1 MSFNTGLSGIR
12 AAASELNIT
21 GNNIANAGTVGFKGS
36 RAEFADVYAAS
47 VLGSGS
53 NAVGSGVVTGDVA
66 QLFNQGAVNFT
77 ENSLDLAINGNGF
90 FVTSNNGA
98 LSYTRAGY
106 FGTDATGNIVNN
118 FGERLQGFGV
128 NEATGTI
135 NEGVQTDLRV
145 DTKAANPRAT
155 TSVESTLNLNS
166 TSVQPASSKQAYDD
180 AFAEAIRPRAEVWA
194 TKEFATR
201 SSEIDGQIA
210 AIQAVTPVDGD
221 AIVALEAIRVA
232 EYKTKLDEFVPEQAD
247 LDATN
252 ALELAAK
259 AAREK
264 FDPADSSTYNS
275 STSVNVFDSQ
285 GNPHVLTKYFVKTGG
300 NTWDLHTYIGGERV
314 DTQGTPAG
322 EPKVLTFN
330 QTGQLQS
337 TEPLVIS
344 GWQPLDKNGQPTG
357 AVGSAPDSE
366 GTGFAL
372 NLSGSTQ
379 YAANFAVTAVSQD
392 GYTTGDLAGLEIND
406 EGLLVARYTNG
417 QTKVQGQL
425 ALATFANQQG
435 LTPLGKTAWAQSS
448 QSGEPVIGKPGS
460 GTLGSVQSGALEQS
474 NVDLSE
480 QLINLI
486 VAQRNYQANSK
497 TIQTE
502 DAVTQT
508 IINLR

>member
-47 VLGSGS
+47 VLGTGS
-53 NAVGSGVVTGDVA
+53 NAVGSGVATGDVA

-106 FGTDATGNIVNN
+106 FGTDSQGNIVNN

-155 TSVESTLNLNS
+155 LNVASTLNLNS
-166 TSVQPASSKQAYDD
+166 TSVRQPIWEQAFEAARTAALAPTPEQITAAENAGQAAYDGVVLSD
-180 AFAEAIRPRAEVWA
+180 PP
-194 TKEFATR
+194 T
-201 SSEIDGQIA
+201 
-210 AIQAVTPVDGD
+210 
-221 AIVALEAIRVA
+221 
-232 EYKTKLDEFVPEQAD
+232 EQ
-247 LDATN
+247 
-252 ALELAAK
+252 ELAAAESARQTAYDQHIANLPAPTADQV
-259 AAREK
+259 AAAEVAGRTAATNT
-264 FDPADSSTYNS
+264 FDPANSATYNS
-275 STSVNVFDSQ
+275 STSVNVYDSQ
-285 GNPHVLTKYFVKTGG
+285 GNPHVMTKYFVKTSG
-300 NTWDLHTYIGGERV
+300 NNWDMHVRIGGQPV
-314 DTQGTPAG
+314 GVNGDAG
-322 EPKVLTFN
+322 PMRLQFDASGKL
-330 QTGQLQS
+330 QTEQPIQV
-337 TEPLVIS
+337 T
-344 GWQPLDKNGQPTG
+344 GWNPLDKNGQPTG
-357 AVGSAPDSE
+357 ANSNV
-366 GTGFAL
+366 TF
-372 NLSGSTQ
+372 NLDLEGSTQ
-379 YAANFAVTAVSQD
+379 YAASFAVTAVSQD

-448 QSGEPVIGKPGS
+448 DSGEPVIGKPGA
-460 GTLGSVQSGALEQS
+460 GTLGRVQSGALEQS